1 MSLPFPD
8 IKIHLTLKKMLDFYF
23 SPEDLESKYKCVDC
37 DEKVDATKFYKI
49 AEPPR
54 LLTIQL
60 KRFSFKRKGS
70 KNESQVDFPLTGLI
84 LSTASSLTAEELS
97 AIFFP
102 LCRPG

>member
-1 MSLPFPD
+1 
-8 IKIHLTLKKMLDFYF
+8 MLDFYF

-97 AIFFP
+97 AMDTTLRIASITITY
-102 LCRPG
+102 LGITLMMIK